1 MEFLK
6 VIVPGKEGQDIDVL
20 VDGEINGKVGGV
32 ITLGVGFVM
41 ISVDLP
47 GAEEK
52 EIDLCDTTPDQ
63 PKLVEIQA

>member
-6 VIVPGKEGQDIDVL
+6 VIVPGKEGQDIDAL
-20 VDGEINGKVGGV
+20 VDGEINGKVGEV

-47 GAEEK
+47 DAEEK
-52 EIDLCDTTPDQ
+52 EIDLCDTTPVQ
-63 PKLVEIQA
+63 PKVVEIQA